1 MKVSP
6 PRGRTQ
12 AKDLIL
18 RLIACAEPAGGFEG
32 KTRLFKAFYYAHLY
46 FLEDTGRFLTPWA
59 IVRMP
64 RGPGIDEG
72 EDLIRE
78 LVQEGTLRSE
88 GIMAGPFPSVR
99 YRLAGRA
106 DFSSLRHGDPHED
119 EAVQRAVEHALSRT
133 AEQLTAE
140 VHEYSR
146 AWRKAANGEPLD
158 LALDVTTSEE
168 DDEMEGLLDE
178 SSRDL
183 KSIWGD

>member
-1 MKVSP
+1 MSISP
-6 PRGRTQ
+6 PLGRTH
-12 AKDLIL
+12 AKDLVL
-18 RLIACAEPAGGFEG
+18 RLVACAEPTGGFEG

-46 FLEDTGRFLTPWA
+46 FLEDTGRFLTPWP

-72 EDLIRE
+72 DDLIRE
-78 LVQEGTLRSE
+78 LIQEGSLRSE
-88 GIMAGPFPSVR
+88 GIRAGPFPSVR
-99 YRLAGRA
+99 YRLASKA
-106 DFSSLRHGDPHED
+106 DYSTLRHGDPHEV

-146 AWRKAANGEPLD
+146 AWRAAANGESLD
-158 LALDVTTSEE
+158 LALDVTTKEE
-168 DDEMEGLLDE
+168 DEEMETLLDE